1 MQLQVI
7 GGVVAASIVILGYA
21 EPVSGVIAYERQVSL
36 TGIDLDIGCGSFY
49 SSAIRPHAR

>member
-21 EPVSGVIAYERQVSL
+21 EPVSGVIGYERQVSL